1 MLKKHSK
8 IRFMILNQDKSVNVN
23 NIVQRRPISMS
34 WGVFPDHD
42 ILTPS
47 IVDAEMF
54 QSWSQEVYQLLQS
67 RWGSLYDS
75 GSRSA
80 EIINKIVS
88 SYCHVSLVNTD
99 HTDKH
104 SSLIDILSE
113 SQLV

>member
-1 MLKKHSK
+1 
-8 IRFMILNQDKSVNVN
+8 
-23 NIVQRRPISMS
+23 MS

-42 ILTPS
+42 ILAPS

-54 QSWSQEVYQLLQS
+54 QLWSQEVYQLLQT

-104 SSLIDILSE
+104 SSLIDILTE
-113 SQLV
+113 STLV